1 MRSSYTR
8 EPIKTLTHI
17 SKTMVLNHS
26 RNKSSEESSESVS
39 HLPVFQDHI
48 PSTKDDTSHRGAS
61 DTIPPFIHVGIDFL
75 GPLFIKN
82 EFQEAEKAYVCLFTR
97 CATRAVH
104 LELTRSMA
112 TESVLL
118 AFTRMMLRQG

>member
-1 MRSSYTR
+1 MRSSYMR

-17 SKTMVLNHS
+17 SKTRVLNHS
-26 RNKSSEESSESVS
+26 RNKSSEGSSESVS

-48 PSTKDDTSHRGAS
+48 PSTKDGTSHRGGS
-61 DTIPPFIHVGIDFL
+61 DTIPPFIHVWYLCTSRTNSKKLRRLI
-75 GPLFIKN
+75 
-82 EFQEAEKAYVCLFTR
+82 CLFTR

-112 TESVLL
+112 TESFLL
-118 AFTRMMLRQG
+118 AFTRMMSRRG